1 MANWFDCT
9 LIVRGD
15 PWLLKAF
22 EARTSKRAP
31 DAEPNTEEQWPTP
44 HPVTRTVGPSTRIV
58 RFDFDHRY
66 GAPFG
71 WVAGVAKRH
80 PSLQLD
86 FLYWEDGFEVGGRA
100 CFEHGQPVLQQE
112 VTGPRFND
120 YNRTH
125 GWTPWFEEAGW
136 VDEGASPAID
146 PANDLTNPTRSTP

>member
-1 MANWFDCT
+1 LANWFECT

-31 DAEPNTEEQWPTP
+31 DAEPDTEEQWPTP
-44 HPVTRTVGPSTRIV
+44 RPVTRTVGPSSRIV
-58 RFDFDHRY
+58 RFDFGHRY

-71 WVAGVAKRH
+71 WVAGVAERH
-80 PSLQLD
+80 LSLQLD

-136 VDEGASPAID
+136 VDEEASPAIH
-146 PANDLTNPTRSTP
+146 PTNDSTSHE

>member
-1 MANWFDCT
+1 LANWFDCT
-9 LIVRGD
+9 VIVRGD

-31 DAEPNTEEQWPTP
+31 DAEPNTKEQWPTP

-66 GAPFG
+66 GAPYD
-71 WVAGVAKRH
+71 WVAGVAARH

-86 FLYWEDGFEVGGRA
+86 LFYWEDGFVVGGRA
-100 CFEHGQPVLQQE
+100 CFKRGQPVLRQE

-120 YNRTH
+120 HSRTRS
-125 GWTPWFEEAGW
+125 WKRWFEEAGW
-136 VDEGASPAID
+136 VDEGASLVID